1 MDVYIRDR
9 KVNLKPQQS
18 IGKGGEAEVFRWGT
32 DRAIKLF
39 KPPTHPDYGGLPQE
53 QQAAAQR
60 LSIHQKKLRQ
70 FPRDLPDTVVKPED
84 LVTDRSGQKIL
95 GYAMPLVKKGTVLL
109 RYSDRLFRQRI
120 ASQTVVTIFE
130 NLHQTVEQLHQKQVI
145 IGDFNDLNILV
156 KGGGNPSQS
165 IPYLIDAD
173 SFQFSHFTCGMFTAR
188 FVDPLL
194 CDPLGKQPLLQQPHN
209 ALSDWYAFTVMLV
222 QCLLFVDPYG
232 GIYRPKDPTQQIP
245 ATARSLHRITIFHP
259 EVRYPKPALPYDRLP
274 DDLLHHFH
282 QVFHQDWR
290 GIFPRLLLTQLH
302 WETCTTCGI
311 EHARRQCPQC
321 TAVQVVSL
329 STSLT
334 VTESTITEPTIVHG
348 NLILTQ
354 VFQTPG
360 VILYA
365 TTQLMASKTP
375 SKTALNWI
383 YWHQGHFYQGTNSS
397 GEQHCLLDGDLTPD
411 LHWGSQG
418 QRNWIAQGDQVVLF
432 QSPPQQSEQISQKG
446 SLQGF
451 SQSPQRFSVDRYRDR
466 PQFASNATHCYWIEQ
481 GQLRR
486 DETIG
491 SATGVQIQGS
501 AIIGEVLAGQTQFW
515 VGEQF
520 GFGFYQAG
528 HLHRAFVFDA
538 HRLAL
543 KDSVPLPR
551 WPGELVYAT
560 CTFSHQF
567 AWVFLTVQD
576 QGQLRSICH
585 VITPTGAIVATAEST
600 SSEWLALLQSSL
612 QGDRCPYC
620 AINYFLL
627 AATDQGIIKVEV
639 QPTPLGQAQLVQT
652 QIFAET
658 EPFVDSSCQLLPD
671 PDGLWVV
678 NAQQIKF
685 CKLGR

>member
-1 MDVYIRDR
+1 MDVYIHNR
-9 KVNLKPQQS
+9 KVTLKPQQS
-18 IGKGGEAEVFRWGT
+18 IGKGGEAEVFQWGN

-39 KPPTHPDYGGLPQE
+39 KPPTHPDYAGLPQE

-60 LSIHQKKLRQ
+60 LSTYQQKLRQ
-70 FPRDLPDTVVKPED
+70 FPQDLPQTVVKPED
-84 LVTDRSGQKIL
+84 LVTDRSGQQVL
-95 GYAMPLVKKGTVLL
+95 GYGMSLVKKGTVLL
-109 RYSDRLFRQRI
+109 RYSDRHFRQSI
-120 ASQTVVTIFE
+120 ATQTVVTIFE
-130 NLHQTVEQLHQKQVI
+130 NLHQTVEQLHQKQVV

-156 KGGGNPSQS
+156 KNGISQS
-165 IPYLIDAD
+165 TAYLIDAD
-173 SFQFSHFTCGMFTAR
+173 SFQFQQFTCGMFTAR
-188 FVDPLL
+188 FVDPIL

-209 ALSDWYAFTVMLV
+209 ALSDWYAFTVMLM

-290 GIFPRLLLTQLH
+290 GVFPRLLLSQLH
-302 WETCTTCGI
+302 WTTCQTCGV
-311 EHARRQCPQC
+311 EHARNQCPQC
-321 TAVQVVSL
+321 TAAQVVPL
-329 STSLT
+329 GASLT
-334 VTESTITEPTIVHG
+334 AQITGTAMVIEPTIVHG
-348 NLILTQ
+348 NLIVTQ
-354 VFQTPG
+354 VFQTSG

-365 TTQLMASKTP
+365 GTFTPSKTT

-383 YWHQGHFYQGTNSS
+383 YWHQGHFYEGTNTSS
-397 GEQHCLLDGDLTPD
+397 ETASLLEGNLTPD
-411 LHWGSQG
+411 LHWGG
-418 QRNWIAQGDQVVLF
+418 QAQAHWIAQGDQVILL
-432 QSPPQQSEQISQKG
+432 SPPQKSPQST
-446 SLQGF
+446 L
-451 SQSPQRFSVDRYRDR
+451 QRFSVDRYRDK

-491 SATGVQIQGS
+491 SPTGAKVQGS

-551 WPGELVYAT
+551 WPGELVSAT
-560 CTFSHQF
+560 CAFSHQF
-567 AWVFLTVQD
+567 AWVFLIVQD
-576 QGQLRSICH
+576 QGQLRCICH
-585 VITPTGAIVATAEST
+585 VITPTGTIAATAESST
-600 SSEWLALLQSSL
+600 APWLALLQSTL
-612 QGDRCPYC
+612 QSDRCPYC
-620 AINYFLL
+620 AINHFLL

-639 QPTPLGQAQLVQT
+639 QSNPLGQTQLIQT

-658 EPFVDSSCQLLPD
+658 EPFVDSSCQLLAH
-671 PDGLWVV
+671 PDGLWVID
-678 NAQQIKF
+678 AQQIKF
-685 CKLGR
+685 CKLSG